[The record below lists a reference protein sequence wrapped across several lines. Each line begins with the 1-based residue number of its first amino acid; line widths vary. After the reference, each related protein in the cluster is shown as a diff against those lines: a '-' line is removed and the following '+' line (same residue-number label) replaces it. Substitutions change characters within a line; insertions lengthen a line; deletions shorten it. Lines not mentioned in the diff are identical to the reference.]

1 MERNK
6 DKPLRVAIYCRLAR
20 AEETIMLDVQR
31 EKLRVYA
38 KMQGYDIVAEI
49 AEISNGIS
57 VNRPGI
63 RELYNLANHHV
74 IDAVLTINLSRIG
87 RNTGDVLCLARKL
100 EKRQVTIHTIQDNL
114 LSAYI
119 DASAI

>member
-6 DKPLRVAIYCRLAR
+6 EKPLRVAIYCRLVR

-31 EKLRVYA
+31 EELRVYA

-57 VNRPGI
+57 LKRPGI
-63 RELYNLANHHV
+63 KELYNLANHHI

-87 RNTGDVLCLARKL
+87 RNTGDILHFAGKL
-100 EKRQVTIHTIQDNL
+100 EKQRVAIYTIQGNL
-114 LSAYI
+114 LPAYQ
-119 DASAI
+119 